1 MTLLLNNLSYVAAIA
16 GISKVNQLANF
27 CNSVPLCAAVE
38 AVEAAEAAVGVGGAD
53 LFVFR
58 SSEAVRSLLKPRG
71 SAKEEIKEMRITNRK
86 TFLILHL
93 CRQNGAKIVS
103 KSLLISRTIYK
114 NIFYLSN
121 ISCSWSPRLLFFKI
135 FPTFHV

>member
-1 MTLLLNNLSYVAAIA
+1 MVA
-16 GISKVNQLANF
+16 
-27 CNSVPLCAAVE
+27 LCAAVE
-38 AVEAAEAAVGVGGAD
+38 AVEAAVVEAVEAAVGVGGAD

-58 SSEAVRSLLKPRG
+58 SSEAVRILLKPRG

-93 CRQNGAKIVS
+93 CRQNGARNFS

-114 NIFYLSN
+114 NIFYIIDTLVS
-121 ISCSWSPRLLFFKI
+121 
-135 FPTFHV
+135 

>member
-1 MTLLLNNLSYVAAIA
+1 MPQ
-16 GISKVNQLANF
+16 SKASPQLGQKSCCF
-27 CNSVPLCAAVE
+27 CSE
-38 AVEAAEAAVGVGGAD
+38 AVEATFVEAVEAAVGVGGAD

-93 CRQNGAKIVS
+93 CRQNGTEIVFES
-103 KSLLISRTIYK
+103 H
-114 NIFYLSN
+114 F
-121 ISCSWSPRLLFFKI
+121 
-135 FPTFHV
+135 

>member
-1 MTLLLNNLSYVAAIA
+1 MVA
-16 GISKVNQLANF
+16 
-27 CNSVPLCAAVE
+27 LCAAVE
-38 AVEAAEAAVGVGGAD
+38 AVEAAVVEAVEAAVGGAD

-58 SSEAVRSLLKPRG
+58 SSEAVRILLKPRG

-93 CRQNGAKIVS
+93 CRQNGARNFS

-114 NIFYLSN
+114 NIFYIIDTLVS
-121 ISCSWSPRLLFFKI
+121 
-135 FPTFHV
+135 